1 MGILKTSIN
10 TKSPD
15 FKNNKRVML
24 ENLEIIKNVNENSF
38 RGGVKKFNKKITKNV
53 KLLPRMRITKLLDK
67 NSEFLEIGLSAGN
80 NLYDNECPGGGI
92 ITGIG
97 KINNQN
103 VMIVC
108 NDFTVKGG
116 TYYPI
121 TVKKHLRA
129 QEISIE
135 NNIPCI
141 YLVDSGGANLP
152 NQDEVFPDKEHF
164 GKIFYNQATMSS
176 KNIPQLSVVMG
187 SCTAGGAYVPAMSD
201 ETIIIKNQGTIF
213 LAGPPL
219 VKAAIGEKI
228 TAEELG
234 GGEIH
239 SKISG
244 VADYLAN
251 DDHEALE
258 LARMCMK
265 NLNLKPQEK
274 KLFFK
279 EPLYNQEDLL
289 GIVPNDLRKPFD
301 IKEIIMRITDGS
313 ELEEFKKNYGITLVT
328 GFASIHGYNC
338 GIIANNGVLFSESA
352 LKGAHFIQLC
362 SQRKIPIIFIQN
374 TTGFM
379 VGKNAEQGGIAK
391 NGAKL
396 INAVSNTKCP
406 KITLIVGGS
415 FGAGNYGMCGR
426 AYNPKFLWT
435 WPSSKISVMGGEQ
448 AANVLTELKKSKTNK
463 KNALWN
469 TNLEKPYRK
478 KIIDQFEKQSNPLY
492 ASARLWDDGIID
504 PLKTRKI
511 LAYSLDVALNKEIDD
526 TKFGLFRM

>member
-1 MGILKTSIN
+1 MGILKTSIS
-10 TKSPD
+10 TKSAD
-15 FKNNKRVML
+15 FKNNKRFML
-24 ENLEIIKNVNENSF
+24 NNLEQIRIVNENSF
-38 RGGVKKFNKKITKNV
+38 RGGVKKFDSKITKNV
-53 KLLPRMRITKLLDK
+53 KLLPRMRVTKLLDK
-67 NSEFLEIGLSAGN
+67 GSEFIEIGLSAGY
-80 NLYDNECPGGGI
+80 NLYENECPGGGI

-97 KINNQN
+97 KINNFN
-103 VMIVC
+103 VMVIC
-108 NDFTVKGG
+108 NDYTVKGG

-129 QEISIE
+129 QEIAIE
-135 NNIPCI
+135 NNLPCI

-152 NQDEVFPDKEHF
+152 NQDEVFPDREHF
-164 GKIFYNQATMSS
+164 GKIFYNQAKMSS
-176 KNIPQLSVVMG
+176 KKIPQISVVMG

-234 GGEIH
+234 GGDVH
-239 SKISG
+239 AKISG

-251 DDHEALE
+251 DDHDALE
-258 LARMCMK
+258 LTRKCFK
-265 NLNLKPQEK
+265 NLNLKLKNKITTFE
-274 KLFFK
+274 
-279 EPLYNQEDLL
+279 EPIYEQEDLL
-289 GIVPNDLRKPFD
+289 GIVPSDLRKPFD
-301 IKEIIMRITDGS
+301 IKEIIMRIVDGS
-313 ELEEFKKNYGITLVT
+313 KLEEFKKEYGKTLIT
-328 GFASIHGYNC
+328 GFGSIHGNNC
-338 GIIANNGVLFSESA
+338 GIIANNGVLFSDSA
-352 LKGAHFIQLC
+352 LKGTHFIQLC

-374 TTGFM
+374 ITGFM
-379 VGKNAEQGGIAK
+379 VGKNAEYGGIAK

-426 AYNPKFLWT
+426 AYKPKFLWT

-448 AANVLTELKKSKTNK
+448 AANVLVQLKKINANK
-463 KNALWN
+463 KGEIWN
-469 TNLEKPYRK
+469 TEVEKKFQK
-478 KIIDQFEKQSNPLY
+478 KLVDKFEKQSHPLY

-504 PLKTRKI
+504 PTKTRKI
-511 LAYSLDVALNKEIDD
+511 IAQCIDISLNKKIDD
-526 TKFGLFRM
+526 TKYGLFRM